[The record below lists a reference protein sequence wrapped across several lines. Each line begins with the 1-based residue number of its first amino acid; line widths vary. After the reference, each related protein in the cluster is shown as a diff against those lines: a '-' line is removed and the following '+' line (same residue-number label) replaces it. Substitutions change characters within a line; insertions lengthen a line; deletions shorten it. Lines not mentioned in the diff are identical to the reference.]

1 MRLILASQVKP
12 FLEKRLMRARQ
23 KNVLLNLSLGTGAY
37 LLYSLR
43 DRLGISDL
51 RDNAREGYET
61 ASRRVRRAS
70 NALRGQDRYTST
82 TGAALLVGVG
92 VRVGLG
98 MLIAPASG
106 EKTRADISEKV
117 KDFRDKVRERSSR
130 QEPQAATGTYGE

>member
-1 MRLILASQVKP
+1 
-12 FLEKRLMRARQ
+12 MRARQ

-61 ASRRVRRAS
+61 ASHRVRRAS

-92 VRVGLG
+92 VGVGLG

-117 KDFRDKVRERSSR
+117 KDFRDKARERSSR